1 MRKPKLNPDQ
11 LLGIIRHS
19 LSIIGGVLIALGYAS
34 EGIVETIIGSV
45 IALTS
50 AIWSI
55 RSK

>member
-1 MRKPKLNPDQ
+1 MRKPKLNQDQ

-19 LSIIGGVLIALGYAS
+19 LSIIGGVLIAFGYAS

>member
-19 LSIIGGVLIALGYAS
+19 LSIIGGVLIAFGYAS